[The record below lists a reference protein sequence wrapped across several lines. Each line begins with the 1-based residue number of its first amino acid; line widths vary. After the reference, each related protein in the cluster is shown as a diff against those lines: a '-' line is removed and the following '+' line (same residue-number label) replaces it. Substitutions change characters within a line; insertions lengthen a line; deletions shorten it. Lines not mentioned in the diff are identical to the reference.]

1 MKHLAPAST
10 GHNFPTQ
17 GSLPH
22 DSLTGVFSTPV
33 IKSRLLKPRSHS
45 ATSNYTR
52 KNAQVFATY
61 LLDEPCNKSD
71 KISKDV
77 TSCSKLVDNLGQ
89 AMRTQLV
96 DSLYADLLQVVRF
109 LRV

>member
-1 MKHLAPAST
+1 MTLSELL
-10 GHNFPTQ
+10 Q
-17 GSLPH
+17 GCSNKSGTVTICH
-22 DSLTGVFSTPV
+22 KLTKQDCNNIV
-33 IKSRLLKPRSHS
+33 IMIV
-45 ATSNYTR
+45 TD
-52 KNAQVFATY
+52 F
-61 LLDEPCNKSD
+61 LDQACDKSD

-89 AMRTQLV
+89 AVRRPLV